1 MSDAP
6 RSSTREQALRELARA
21 CEAIEADAWR
31 DVWAC
36 ASSDVAGEL
45 GLRTLERGGT
55 LALAA
60 DSLESLLMNRV
71 VCLGVGEPLDD
82 AALDAITAHF
92 EGGQSF
98 AWNVSPVA
106 KPEGLEDSLTT
117 RGYATYFHH
126 VRWARDA
133 SPYAPARATALRVTR
148 VTPGDDARA
157 WAELSAEVFAHG
169 SPLVR
174 DWLAALPGREC
185 WQVFAA
191 WDGDT
196 LAGGAALYVR
206 GTFAW
211 LGMGAARDAH
221 RGKGAQTALL
231 AARIAAAAEA
241 GARWLTTETGPNWP
255 ELDPVSWRNVER
267 AGFGVLYERP
277 SWIRPPRA

>member
-1 MSDAP
+1 MNDEP
-6 RSSTREQALRELARA
+6 RSSTRERALRELARA

-36 ASSDVAGEL
+36 AAPALADEL
-45 GLRTLERGGT
+45 GLRTLELGGT

-60 DSLESLLMNRV
+60 DSLDSLLMNRV
-71 VCLGVGEPLDD
+71 VCTGVGEPLDD
-82 AALDAITAHF
+82 AALDAIAAHY
-92 EGGQSF
+92 EGAQPF
-98 AWNVSPVA
+98 AWNLSPVA
-106 KPEGLEDSLTT
+106 KPDGVEGALTG

-126 VRWARDA
+126 VRWVRDVSA
-133 SPYAPARATALRVTR
+133 YAPARATALRVVR
-148 VTPGDDARA
+148 VGADDARA

-185 WQVFAA
+185 WRVLAA
-191 WDGDT
+191 FDGDA

-211 LGMGAARDAH
+211 LGMAAVRDTH
-221 RGKGAQTALL
+221 RGKGAQSALL
-231 AARIAAAAEA
+231 AARITAAAEA
-241 GARWLTTETGPNWP
+241 GARWVTTETGPNWP

>member
-1 MSDAP
+1 MTDAP
-6 RSSTREQALRELARA
+6 RSSTRERALRELARA

-36 ASSDVAGEL
+36 AAPGVAATL
-45 GLRTLERGGT
+45 GLRTRDQGGT

-71 VCLGVGEPLDD
+71 VCAGVGDPLDA
-82 AALDAITAHF
+82 AALDTIAAHY
-92 EGGQSF
+92 EGRQPF

-106 KPEGLEDSLTT
+106 KPDGLEEALAA

-126 VRWARDA
+126 VRWVRDVSA
-133 SPYAPARATALRVTR
+133 YAPARTTALRVER
-148 VTPGDDARA
+148 VGAADAHA
-157 WAELSAEVFAHG
+157 WAGLSAEVFAHG

-174 DWLAALPGREC
+174 DWLAALPTRER

-191 WDGDT
+191 WDGDA

-211 LGMGAARDAH
+211 LGMGAAREAH

-231 AARIAAAAEA
+231 AARIAAAAAA
-241 GARWLTTETGPNWP
+241 GAQWLTTETGPNWP

-277 SWIRPPRA
+277 SWILPPRA